1 MGPERFADV
10 VERFTGVGAGEPP
23 AETVKRWQEELE
35 RGFRRLQ
42 NFHGLVTNPV
52 EPRTGQ
58 TPRVEVY
65 KRNKSR
71 LYRYE
76 SSRTH
81 RIPVLFV
88 PNLGISRP
96 YIFDLLPGGSFVEH
110 MTRQGFDFYML
121 DWGVFGPEDND
132 LTVEDCV
139 TRILP
144 RMVRRVLETS
154 GTDALSVLGYCM
166 GAPISASFVATHPE
180 VPVRNFVNMA
190 GPIDF
195 AKVGL
200 FGLWLGKQNFNVDRF
215 VDTLGS
221 VPADLVKAGFKLLK
235 PTMDLSTNLNLW
247 WNLWND
253 KYVEGFQALSKWANE
268 YVAFPGEFFRQWC
281 ATSIRTTSSIAASSS
296 WAAGRC
302 GSSASRVPSSSWARR
317 RTTSRPP
324 SASGRSSTPS
334 AAATSSTSNCPA
346 ATSPSSPDGEPPSTA
361 GRRSRAGSEHARNP
375 ASPTLTRSVS
385 GG

>member
-10 VERFTGVGAGEPP
+10 VERFTGGGAAEPP

-42 NFHGLVTNPV
+42 TCHGLVTNRV

-121 DWGVFGPEDND
+121 DWGVFGPEDNG
-132 LTVEDCV
+132 LTLEECV
-139 TRILP
+139 VKILP
-144 RMVRRVLETS
+144 RMARKVLET
-154 GTDALSVLGYCM
+154 
-166 GAPISASFVATHPE
+166 
-180 VPVRNFVNMA
+180 
-190 GPIDF
+190 
-195 AKVGL
+195 
-200 FGLWLGKQNFNVDRF
+200 
-215 VDTLGS
+215 
-221 VPADLVKAGFKLLK
+221 
-235 PTMDLSTNLNLW
+235 
-247 WNLWND
+247 
-253 KYVEGFQALSKWANE
+253 
-268 YVAFPGEFFRQWC
+268 
-281 ATSIRTTSSIAASSS
+281 
-296 WAAGRC
+296 
-302 GSSASRVPSSSWARR
+302 
-317 RTTSRPP
+317 
-324 SASGRSSTPS
+324 
-334 AAATSSTSNCPA
+334 
-346 ATSPSSPDGEPPSTA
+346 
-361 GRRSRAGSEHARNP
+361 
-375 ASPTLTRSVS
+375 
-385 GG
+385 